1 MVSNSVV
8 SRDTLV
14 LSKIV
19 VDSLFSVE
27 VESNE
32 AAFVVET
39 DSDPVSV
46 DNKVLFVVVSGLLV
60 SLLVFVSNPVD
71 SDAIASEVSNN

>member
-32 AAFVVET
+32 AVVVVET

-46 DNKVLFVVVSGLLV
+46 DNKVLIVVVSGLLV

>member
-27 VESNE
+27 VESRE
-32 AAFVVET
+32 AVVVVET

-46 DNKVLFVVVSGLLV
+46 DNKVLIVVVSGLLV